1 MAEPLMSVR
10 DAEQAA
16 AGLLPRD
23 VRDFVAGG
31 SEAEVT
37 LAANRAALDAV
48 FLTPRVLA
56 GITACEPG
64 TMLVGCRS
72 ALPVA
77 IAPMSYQRL
86 IHPEGEIGLAWA
98 AREAG
103 IPLTLSMMSSCL
115 LEEVAA
121 VGGTLWLQ
129 LYLLRDRGQV
139 ADLIQRAEAAGCR
152 ALMLT
157 VDVPRM
163 GRRLRDMR
171 NGFALP
177 AGITAANL
185 RDDTATMVGG
195 TSAGSPGVAVH
206 TNQVFEPSLSWADVS
221 WLRERTRL
229 PLVLKGILH
238 PADAQRAAESGVSA
252 VVVSNHGG
260 RQLDGAV
267 ASITALPGVCE
278 AVDGR
283 CEVLLDSGIRSGT
296 DVLRALSLGAGG
308 VLLGRPALWG
318 LACGGA
324 RGAAQVLSL
333 LADELTEAMTL
344 AGCPDVGSA
353 RLLQT
358 TALATE
364 SGGPGGSSPRVKTAG
379 RW

>member
-1 MAEPLMSVR
+1 
-10 DAEQAA
+10 
-16 AGLLPRD
+16 
-23 VRDFVAGG
+23 
-31 SEAEVT
+31 
-37 LAANRAALDAV
+37 
-48 FLTPRVLA
+48 
-56 GITACEPG
+56 
-64 TMLVGCRS
+64 
-72 ALPVA
+72 
-77 IAPMSYQRL
+77 
-86 IHPEGEIGLAWA
+86 
-98 AREAG
+98 
-103 IPLTLSMMSSCL
+103 
-115 LEEVAA
+115 
-121 VGGTLWLQ
+121 
-129 LYLLRDRGQV
+129 
-139 ADLIQRAEAAGCR
+139 
-152 ALMLT
+152 
-157 VDVPRM
+157 
-163 GRRLRDMR
+163 MR

-185 RDDTATMVGG
+185 RDDAATMVR
-195 TSAGSPGVAVH
+195 TPSAGSSGVAVH
-206 TNQVFEPSLSWADVS
+206 TNQVFEPALSWADVS

-318 LACGGA
+318 LASGGA

-358 TALATE
+358 TALTSEA
-364 SGGPGGSSPRVKTAG
+364 GGPGGCPPGLVLRAGGEGDRRSPSRLNRLGQLAAAADGDRT
-379 RW
+379 R

>member
-1 MAEPLMSVR
+1 
-10 DAEQAA
+10 
-16 AGLLPRD
+16 
-23 VRDFVAGG
+23 
-31 SEAEVT
+31 
-37 LAANRAALDAV
+37 
-48 FLTPRVLA
+48 
-56 GITACEPG
+56 
-64 TMLVGCRS
+64 
-72 ALPVA
+72 
-77 IAPMSYQRL
+77 MSYQRL
-86 IHPEGEIGLAWA
+86 IHPEGEIGLARA

-121 VGGTLWLQ
+121 VGGTLWFQ

-139 ADLIQRAEAAGCR
+139 ADLIQRAEVAGCR

-171 NGFALP
+171 NGFTLP

-185 RDDTATMVGG
+185 RDDAATMVRRPP
-195 TSAGSPGVAVH
+195 AGSSGVAVH

-318 LACGGA
+318 LASGGA

-358 TALATE
+358 TALAAE
-364 SGGPGGSSPRVKTAG
+364 LAAAGGGDRA
-379 RW
+379 R